1 MVRVA
6 LVGDSQ
12 LTDTSSRDVIK
23 LGPRLRRRRY
33 EVETLAVGGMNTRD
47 AVAVAAD
54 VGDAEWTV
62 YCFGANDA
70 APWKRVPRE
79 EFAANYELL
88 LRSGNGGRQLVLGPA
103 PVVESGLP
111 GARTNGEL
119 AVYSALAA
127 DVARSC
133 GAVFVSLLA
142 ALGPRDLAADGVH
155 LNDHGYDTLERIVVA
170 TIEQPLQHVAE
181 PARRNGARPYPLPPG
196 SRPLRTWTE
205 ADQ

>member
-1 MVRVA
+1 MATVAGVVRVA

-23 LGPRLRRRRY
+23 LGPRLRRRRH
-33 EVETLAVGGMNTRD
+33 EVETLAVEGMNTRD
-47 AVAVAAD
+47 AVAIAAD
-54 VGDAEWTV
+54 VGNAEWTV

-70 APWKRVPRE
+70 APWKRVPPE
-79 EFAANYELL
+79 EFAANYQMLL
-88 LRSGNGGRQLVLGPA
+88 SRGNGGRQLVLGPA

-119 AVYSALAA
+119 ALYSAIAA

-142 ALGPRDLAADGVH
+142 ALGPREVAADGVH
-155 LNDHGYDTLERIVVA
+155 LNNHGYDTLERVVVE
-170 TIEQPLQHVAE
+170 TIEQPLHDVADT
-181 PARRNGARPYPLPPG
+181 
-196 SRPLRTWTE
+196 STM
-205 ADQ
+205 

>member
-12 LTDTSSRDVIK
+12 LTDTSSRDVTK
-23 LGPRLRRRRY
+23 LGPRLRRRRH
-33 EVETLAVGGMNTRD
+33 EVETLAVDGMNTRD
-47 AVAVAAD
+47 AVAIATD

-70 APWKRVPRE
+70 APWKQVPPE
-79 EFAANYELL
+79 EFAANYEMLL
-88 LRSGNGGRQLVLGPA
+88 HRGNGARQLVLGPA

-119 AVYSALAA
+119 AVYSAIAA
-127 DVARSC
+127 EVARSC

-142 ALGPRDLAADGVH
+142 TLGPRDLAADGVH
-155 LNDHGYDTLERIVVA
+155 LSDCGYDKLERIVVE
-170 TIEQPLQHVAE
+170 TIEQPDDDVADT
-181 PARRNGARPYPLPPG
+181 
-196 SRPLRTWTE
+196 STT
-205 ADQ
+205 